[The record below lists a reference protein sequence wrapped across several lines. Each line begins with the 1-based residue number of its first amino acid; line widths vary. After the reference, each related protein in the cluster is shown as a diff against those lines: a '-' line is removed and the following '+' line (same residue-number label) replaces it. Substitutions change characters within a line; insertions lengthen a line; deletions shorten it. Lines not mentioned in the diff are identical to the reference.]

1 MSQCQKGGWSIA
13 LLRKAFVVAVAIA
26 VSASSARAD
35 LYIRDDLTDTGIE
48 PNPSSGPMWVSPDIW
63 VRNDPLPGWN
73 PRPYDFTLPIG
84 SVGGPPT
91 WVDATHFNPDYRSPL
106 SGRPNWVYVRIRNK
120 GAASTGTE
128 RLQLYWASASTGL
141 IWDPLKSIT

>member
-13 LLRKAFVVAVAIA
+13 FLRKAFVVTVAIA

-63 VRNDPLPGWN
+63 VRNDPGPSWRAS
-73 PRPYDFTLPIG
+73 PSSEPPPI
-84 SVGGPPT
+84 
-91 WVDATHFNPDYRSPL
+91 R
-106 SGRPNWVYVRIRNK
+106 
-120 GAASTGTE
+120 
-128 RLQLYWASASTGL
+128 
-141 IWDPLKSIT
+141 